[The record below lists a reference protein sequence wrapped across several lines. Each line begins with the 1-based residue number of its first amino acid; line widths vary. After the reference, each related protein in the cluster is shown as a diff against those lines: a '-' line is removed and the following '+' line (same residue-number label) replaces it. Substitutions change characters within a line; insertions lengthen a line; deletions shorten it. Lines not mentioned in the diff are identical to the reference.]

1 MNLANKLTLLRIILI
16 PFFIV
21 CFYIPNLVV
30 NTVSVNNYLIPY
42 ANLLGLFIFLLAAIT
57 DFIDGYIARKYN
69 MITDFGK
76 FMDPLADKLLVT
88 AALLILIENS
98 LISGWVVFIILA
110 REFIVTG
117 FRTIAASKGVVIA
130 AGWLGKIKTVVQFIM
145 ISTLLLLNYPF
156 ELFNWP
162 VDRIF
167 VALAVV
173 LTLASG
179 VEYIYKNLHPS
190 NIRLVLKRLRS
201 F

>member
-1 MNLANKLTLLRIILI
+1 MNLANKLTLLRVILI

-30 NTVSVNNYLIPY
+30 NTISVNNYLIPY
-42 ANLLGLFIFLLAAIT
+42 ANLLGLVIFLLAAIT

-88 AALLILIENS
+88 AALLILLENG
-98 LISGWVVFIILA
+98 LIAGWVVFIILA

-130 AGWLGKIKTVVQFIM
+130 AGWLGKIKTKKRKFVRF
-145 ISTLLLLNYPF
+145 
-156 ELFNWP
+156 
-162 VDRIF
+162 F
-167 VALAVV
+167 VAF
-173 LTLASG
+173 
-179 VEYIYKNLHPS
+179 K
-190 NIRLVLKRLRS
+190 
-201 F
+201 